1 MNYFKDK
8 EKLTIK
14 AEQHTEEMWKNYTYE
29 ISDCARDSSRYSDR
43 MFKFSDPKRADKEQ
57 RIVLTDEDSVSAVF
71 NHQKGKVCVLNF
83 ASYKNPG
90 GMFLRGS
97 KAQEECLCHESFLYN
112 VLSELDDYYTSHFQ
126 TLNRSLYTND
136 ALYTPNIR
144 FFRDN
149 KNCLAD
155 VITCAAPNYKAASK
169 YHNVS
174 KFENLSVLKDRTR
187 FVLDVAS
194 EEQVDTLI
202 LGAWG
207 CGVFGQ
213 DPTEVAECFMN
224 KLKKHQDIENVVFA
238 VIDKNSENYK
248 AFEKVI
254 NSRL

>member
-1 MNYFKDK
+1 MNYFEGK
-8 EKLTIK
+8 EKRIIK
-14 AEQHTEEMWKNYTYE
+14 AEKHTEEMWKNYKDE
-29 ISDCARDSSRYSDR
+29 IYNCVLKTKRYSDR
-43 MFKFSDPKRADKEQ
+43 FFVSVKRDDKKQ
-57 RIVLTDEDSVSAVF
+57 NITLTDGDSVSAVF

-224 KLKKHQDIENVVFA
+224 ELKKHQDIENIVFA
-238 VIDKNSENYK
+238 VIDKNFENYK
-248 AFEKVI
+248 TFEKVI
-254 NSRL
+254 NSKL